1 METVLA
7 AAITGVLTFAGVVV
21 TARASRR
28 TTTAQHVEQTE
39 HLLNI
44 RQDVRHLNG
53 RVDSLTANHEI
64 LFNMVAEVDS
74 KVTKPPRK
82 KSAVTDSEKVYG

>member
-21 TARASRR
+21 TARSSRR
-28 TTTAQHVEQTE
+28 ATTAQHVEQTS

-44 RQDVRHLNG
+44 RQDVQNLNG
-53 RVDSLTANHEI
+53 RVDSLAANHEV
-64 LFNMVAEVDS
+64 LFNMVAEVDA
-74 KVTKPPRK
+74 KVTKPVRK
-82 KSAVTDSEKVYG
+82 KVVTDSEKVYG